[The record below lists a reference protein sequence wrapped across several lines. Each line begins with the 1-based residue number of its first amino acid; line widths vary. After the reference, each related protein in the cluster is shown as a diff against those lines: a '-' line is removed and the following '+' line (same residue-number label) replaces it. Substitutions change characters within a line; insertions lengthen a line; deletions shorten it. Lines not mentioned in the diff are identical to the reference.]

1 MEALRLL
8 PFSIADGPHHMAA
21 DEVILETALAG
32 VASLRFYGWSTATV
46 SLGYF
51 QPEGIRLTDP
61 RLAALPYVRRPSG
74 GAALVHDREVTY
86 ALGLPAGAPWQSG
99 ISWLGRMHQI
109 IGEALLDLDVEV
121 RAWAKPNRGRVQGL
135 LCYRH
140 LTPGDLLIGPAKVV
154 GSAQRRHRGALMQHG
169 SILLAASAHAPTLP
183 GIAELAGK
191 TLSTE
196 ETVQAVKRRFVHTTT
211 WPGEADDWTAR
222 ERARIED
229 LATGKYGDAKWNA
242 KR

>member
-1 MEALRLL
+1 
-8 PFSIADGPHHMAA
+8 
-21 DEVILETALAG
+21 
-32 VASLRFYGWSTATV
+32 
-46 SLGYF
+46 
-51 QPEGIRLTDP
+51 
-61 RLAALPYVRRPSG
+61 
-74 GAALVHDREVTY
+74 
-86 ALGLPAGAPWQSG
+86 
-99 ISWLGRMHQI
+99 
-109 IGEALLDLDVEV
+109 
-121 RAWAKPNRGRVQGL
+121 
-135 LCYRH
+135 
-140 LTPGDLLIGPAKVV
+140 LLIGPAKVV